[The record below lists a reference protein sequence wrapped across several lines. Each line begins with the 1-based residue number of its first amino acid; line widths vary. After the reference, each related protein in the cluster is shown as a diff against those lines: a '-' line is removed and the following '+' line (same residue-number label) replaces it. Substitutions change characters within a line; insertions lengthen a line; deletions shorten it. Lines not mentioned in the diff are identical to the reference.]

1 MHVLPAVLSLDES
14 RSSGS
19 QRIRRRIASAVATS
33 IAFAGVAS
41 SAVEAQSAREYLYV
55 ENTRSGDV
63 AVISIPDHEIVGR
76 IPESVVGGHP
86 DDVVATRAGDV
97 IYVNREDYEDVLAID
112 TASES
117 VLFGVPVSGI
127 PHHMTLSADEQ
138 LLFVPIFNYPRLDVI
153 DTKDRRLV
161 KSVELGWGAHGTR
174 LSPDGKHLFVGHIF
188 HERFTVVDVDTL
200 EVVRVIDMPEGV
212 RPFEISPD
220 GALIYAQL
228 SNVHGFVVV
237 DVQTGEI
244 LQTVHMSPTL
254 SPDQLS
260 QPFPFTVNHGLAL
273 TPDGKTLLAAG
284 SVTDNVVIYSLPDM
298 RRLAD
303 IEVGREPNW
312 IIFNNDISFAY
323 VTNRGDD
330 TVSVISMSELREI
343 KRIDNVGSYPQR
355 MDTAVVDRSRL
366 ASR

>member
-1 MHVLPAVLSLDES
+1 MRDLAAFLSLDGS
-14 RSSGS
+14 RNPSSRRAHRAIAWVFATSVALAGVLGS
-19 QRIRRRIASAVATS
+19 QVQ
-33 IAFAGVAS
+33 
-41 SAVEAQSAREYLYV
+41 AQSAREYLYV
-55 ENTRSGDV
+55 ENTRSGDI

-86 DDVVATRAGDV
+86 DDVIATRAGDL

-117 VLFGVPVSGI
+117 VLFRVEVSGI

-153 DTKDRRLV
+153 STKDRSLIT
-161 KSVELGWGAHGTR
+161 SVELGWGAHGTR
-174 LSPDGKHLFVGHIF
+174 LSPNGRYLFVGHIF

-244 LQTVHMSPTL
+244 LRTVHMSPTM

-273 TPDGKTLLAAG
+273 TPDGKALLAAG

-303 IEVGREPNW
+303 IKVGREPNW

-330 TVSVISMSELREI
+330 TVSVISMSEFREV
-343 KRIDNVGSYPQR
+343 KRIEGVGSYPQR
-355 MDTAVVDRSRL
+355 MDTAFVDRSKR

>member
-1 MHVLPAVLSLDES
+1 M
-14 RSSGS
+14 
-19 QRIRRRIASAVATS
+19 
-33 IAFAGVAS
+33 
-41 SAVEAQSAREYLYV
+41 
-55 ENTRSGDV
+55 
-63 AVISIPDHEIVGR
+63 
-76 IPESVVGGHP
+76 
-86 DDVVATRAGDV
+86 
-97 IYVNREDYEDVLAID
+97 
-112 TASES
+112 
-117 VLFGVPVSGI
+117 
-127 PHHMTLSADEQ
+127 
-138 LLFVPIFNYPRLDVI
+138 PIFNYPRLDVI
-153 DTKDRRLV
+153 STKDRSLI

-174 LSPDGKHLFVGHIF
+174 LSPNGKHLFVGHIF

-200 EVVRVIDMPEGV
+200 ELVRVIDMLEGV

-220 GALIYAQL
+220 GGLIYAQL

-244 LQTVHMSPTL
+244 LQTVHMSPTM
-254 SPDQLS
+254 SPDEFS

-343 KRIDNVGSYPQR
+343 KRIEGVGNYPQR
-355 MDTAVVDRSRL
+355 MDTAFVDRSKR
-366 ASR
+366 AFR